1 MNLAKNKKLVLSVAL
16 NLLLAVAFSMLLYL
30 VYPQFLYELES
41 VENWGCY
48 SVRTYR
54 TRDGNTAYFEVL
66 MRPEESGRRPQ
77 VPRRV
82 YSCSGTQAFFVE
94 TFGVD
99 VTGNGVPDLVV
110 WQWNGSASG
119 YGSLYR
125 VLELDGSSV
134 NEIAV
139 IEGLSSVK
147 REDVNNDGVNE
158 LIGYDEAYCF
168 WGGYDRASSPSP
180 LVVLSFDENQAGFVL
195 NKKLMTK
202 PPLSEEE
209 LHELSLEYKD
219 DPWWSAHSAP
229 PGELFRTMFDLVYS
243 GNEKQAWELLD
254 ASWSDKSKISKK
266 EWKAEVEDTLR
277 HSPYSPVAGTEVG
290 LRM

>member
-16 NLLLAVAFSMLLYL
+16 NVLLMAALSMLLYL
-30 VYPQFLYELES
+30 VYPQFLYELQS

-48 SVRTYR
+48 SVGTYR
-54 TRDGNTAYFEVL
+54 TRDGNTGYFEVL

-77 VPRRV
+77 VPRRM

-99 VTGNGVPDLVV
+99 VTGNGVPDVV
-110 WQWNGSASG
+110 VRQWNGSASD
-119 YGSLYR
+119 YGSRYR
-125 VLELDGSSV
+125 VLELDGSGAK
-134 NEIAV
+134 ELTV

-147 REDVNNDGVNE
+147 REDVNKDGVDE

-180 LVVLSFDENQAGFVL
+180 LVVLSFDENQGRFIL
-195 NKKLMTK
+195 NRKLMAK
-202 PPLSEEE
+202 PPLSDEK
-209 LHELSLEYKD
+209 LRELSLTYKND
-219 DPWWSAHSAP
+219 AWWSAHSAP
-229 PGELFRTMFDLVYS
+229 PGELFRTMFDLIYS

-254 ASWSDKSKISKK
+254 TSWSGGSKISKE

-277 HSPYSPVAGTEVG
+277 YSPYSPGQGKGVSP
-290 LRM
+290 